1 MIWIYNKRCN
11 TAYKPGSVENGHLS
25 VRHVTV
31 TLRAFWRMPPGDIRW
46 ANNPPTVLLRI
57 GFTADVCYHT
67 NWWALTPPFHPYRNK
82 SGGLF
87 LLHFPG
93 GHPRLTLSVI
103 LPYEARTFLTARPFG
118 MMRRD
123 RSAVLQGVVYHE
135 IANLSRG
142 FGRLRKMRV
151 NAAKK
156 SPKNTKNH
164 LLFLLLCG
172 TI

>member
-1 MIWIYNKRCN
+1 MKRWNRNKKSTLRCRIAKRFICN
-11 TAYKPGSVENGHLS
+11 TACKPGSVENGHLS
-25 VRHVTV
+25 LLCVAAKLC
-31 TLRAFWRMPPGDIRW
+31 TLRYMPPGDMCR
-46 ANNPPTVLLRI
+46 ANDPPTVLLRI

-67 NWWALTPPFHPYRNK
+67 NWWALTPPFHPYRNV

-123 RSAVLQGVVYHE
+123 RSAVLQEVVYHE

-142 FGRLRKMRV
+142 FGILRKMR
-151 NAAKK
+151 
-156 SPKNTKNH
+156 
-164 LLFLLLCG
+164 
-172 TI
+172 